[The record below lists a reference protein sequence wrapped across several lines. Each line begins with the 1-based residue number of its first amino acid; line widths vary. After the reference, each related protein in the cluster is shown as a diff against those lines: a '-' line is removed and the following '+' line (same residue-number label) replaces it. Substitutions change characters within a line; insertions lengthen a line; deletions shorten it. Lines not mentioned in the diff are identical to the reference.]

1 MTGSRHTDAK
11 RRERRALTVACA
23 LLVLC
28 SSPAQALEPGDRAPA
43 FSARALEG
51 DASISL
57 SQYRGKVVYLDFW
70 ASWCAPCAAAL
81 PALDALRKEFP
92 QDQFR
97 VLAVNVD
104 SDPKLARQFLE
115 RRPVGYPSAADPDVP
130 HRPAG
135 RHPPRAPGLR
145 TGRRGRP
152 AAAHPEAR
160 GGGSMRPPLRSTL
173 GLILLA
179 LVATAT
185 GCQSVRPW
193 ERGALARSDMA
204 WDPDPLEATLR
215 NHVYFSKEASLPGGG
230 GAGGGCGCN

>member
-115 RRPVGYPSAADPDVP
+115 RRPVGYPSAADPEGTLPAQFEVETMPTSFLIDRQGVIRHVHRGFVRDDVDDLRRRIQKLVAE
-130 HRPAG
+130 RPIGHGVGPGSARGHAAQPRVLQQGGVAARWWRG
-135 RHPPRAPGLR
+135 RWGLR
-145 TGRRGRP
+145 VQL
-152 AAAHPEAR
+152 
-160 GGGSMRPPLRSTL
+160 S
-173 GLILLA
+173 
-179 LVATAT
+179 AT
-185 GCQSVRPW
+185 
-193 ERGALARSDMA
+193 EEGA
-204 WDPDPLEATLR
+204 
-215 NHVYFSKEASLPGGG
+215 FAS
-230 GAGGGCGCN
+230 

>member
-115 RRPVGYPSAADPDVP
+115 RRPVGYPSAADPEGTLPAQFEVETMPTSFLIDRQGVIRHVHRGFVRDDVDD
-130 HRPAG
+130 
-135 RHPPRAPGLR
+135 LR
-145 TGRRGRP
+145 RR
-152 AAAHPEAR
+152 
-160 GGGSMRPPLRSTL
+160 
-173 GLILLA
+173 IQK
-179 LVATAT
+179 LVAE
-185 GCQSVRPW
+185 GR
-193 ERGALARSDMA
+193 
-204 WDPDPLEATLR
+204 
-215 NHVYFSKEASLPGGG
+215 
-230 GAGGGCGCN
+230 